1 MIKFVNVTKRF
12 DKYIILDQINLTLP
26 NIGLV
31 VIKGPS
37 GCGKT
42 TLLNL
47 LSGLL
52 DFEGDI
58 VVDNHHISAMSQK
71 DLDEF
76 RLKNYGFIFQDFK
89 LFENESVFNNI
100 MFPLEAVTNASLETR
115 DRKCKDLISMVGL
128 KVNTKQLVKKLSGGE
143 KQRVAVA
150 RALVNNPKIILAD
163 EPTGALDTKNAHEV
177 MKILQKVSTRALV
190 LIASHDEE
198 LSREYADQI
207 ISMKDGKII
216 DIKYQNIHKDNKYI
230 PVAKMIY
237 SQKKPSIPSS
247 FLLSHTINCIKQ
259 RKWRTMICN
268 AITSLGLIG
277 IGLATSL
284 SSAISSN
291 IKDAY
296 SQIIDETKI
305 TISKKDDSKS
315 IYGKYAASYYQI
327 SDIVE
332 QHEQDIYDTG
342 VAYDNDFES
351 FFPHSNC
358 ICLYDTA
365 YRRPIE
371 GISAREINDFRW
383 LDLEKPETIYPE
395 QIDYLKNDEV
405 VLSLTI
411 EMVREICFQ
420 IQIERTVTSLSR
432 YLQTNSLKIYF
443 DFRND
448 YWEYDDQQILTVV
461 GFTLE
466 KNSGIYHVNHM
477 WNEHMFEERMR
488 FPTTDS
494 FSQPTN
500 LPWILKKTYYIQPKA
515 DLDVFLSKVRN
526 DKNCNPFIFELANQ
540 SIYPRIDVEKYSNFS
555 KRVLI
560 YSNTLSNLFTSDYDL
575 FAEVCSDIKSPIY
588 GSYGGYAIYPSS
600 MMYGFANTMYFSGS
614 LESLEDT
621 IDINTSMAV
630 EGNENLELPDDVL
643 LGHFSQSLTGG
654 VSFLNIEQFTV
665 DGNKPRDLSEIVIST
680 KMAKDLFG
688 VESSIGQIIHVGY
701 LFSQSVNSEGRL
713 IRNFKTAELKV
724 SGTIDSEKRII
735 YHNGDWT
742 INFFQIVFGVSAF
755 DLGINA
761 IMVDVKDE
769 KQVSEV
775 VNKLK
780 RAFPE
785 YDVIEPMSEINQS
798 VNQVCGYIEIA
809 MMCFSIIA
817 VVISTILL
825 SICNYLFV
833 LENKKD
839 IGLSRCIGLSK
850 KEARKFVI
858 TYSVVMCLVA
868 FFTSVVEL
876 LITNLIISLELAK
889 QMSNSFVFSFNPMS
903 LVYMFSLAFF
913 VSIVSSLFISSKL
926 NRLDPITALKT

>member
-1 MIKFVNVTKRF
+1 MIKFTSVYKRF
-12 DKYIILDQINLTLP
+12 GNVAVLNDINLTLP
-26 NIGLV
+26 RLGLV

-47 LSGLL
+47 LSGLI

-58 VVDNHHISAMSQK
+58 TVDNHHIGMMSQK

-89 LFENESVFNNI
+89 LFENESVFSNI
-100 MFPLEAVTNASLETR
+100 MFPLESVTNASLETR
-115 DRKCKDLISMVGL
+115 QRKCKDLISMVGL
-128 KVNTKQLVKKLSGGE
+128 KVNAKQLVKKLSGGE
-143 KQRVAVA
+143 KQRVAIA

-163 EPTGALDTKNAHEV
+163 EPTGALDSKTATEV
-177 MKILQKVSTRALV
+177 MKILQKVSSRALV
-190 LIASHDEE
+190 LVVSHDNE
-198 LSREYADQI
+198 LSKQYADQI
-207 ISMKDGKII
+207 ISMKDGKIT
-216 DIKYQNIHKDNKYI
+216 DTKYQNINKDQKYI

-247 FLLSHTINCIKQ
+247 FLISHTINCIKQ

-284 SSAISSN
+284 SSAISTN

-296 SQIIDETKI
+296 SQIIDESKI
-305 TISKKDDSKS
+305 TISKKDDNKS
-315 IYGKYAASYYQI
+315 IYGKYASSYYQI

-332 QHEQDIYDTG
+332 RHEEDIYDIG
-342 VAYDNDFES
+342 IAYDNDFES
-351 FFPHSNC
+351 FFPHSNS
-358 ICLYDTA
+358 ISLYDTA
-365 YRRPIE
+365 YRRPID
-371 GISAREINDFRW
+371 GITAREINDFRW
-383 LDLEKPETIYPE
+383 FDLEQPPTIYPE
-395 QIDYLKNDEV
+395 NIDYLKNDEV

-420 IQIERTVTSLSR
+420 LQIERTVTSLSR
-432 YLQTNSLKIYF
+432 YLQTNPIRFYF

-448 YWEYDDQQILTVV
+448 YWEYDDQQILTMV

-466 KNSGIYHVNHM
+466 KNPGIYHINHM
-477 WNEHMFEERMR
+477 WNEYMFEERMR
-488 FPTTDS
+488 FPSTDS
-494 FSQPTN
+494 ISQPTK
-500 LPWILKKTYYIQPKA
+500 LPWILKKTYYIQPKE
-515 DLDVFLSKVRN
+515 DLNKLLTKFRN
-526 DKNCNPFIFELANQ
+526 DKDCDPFIFELANS
-540 SIYPRIDVEKYSNFS
+540 SIYPRIDMEKYENYR

-560 YSNTLSNLFTSDYDL
+560 YDNTLFNLSVSDYNLFTQ
-575 FAEVCSDIKSPIY
+575 VCDEINSPIY
-588 GSYGGYAIYPSS
+588 GSFGGYAIYPSS

-614 LESLEDT
+614 LESLEGT
-621 IDINTSMAV
+621 IDINTSLAV
-630 EGNENLELPDDVL
+630 EGNENLQLPDDVL

-654 VSFLNIEQFTV
+654 VSFSNIEKLQVNGTI
-665 DGNKPRDLSEIVIST
+665 PRELDEIVIST
-680 KMAKDLFG
+680 KMATDLFNNSTPTG
-688 VESSIGQIIHVGY
+688 ETIHVGY
-701 LFSQSVNSEGRL
+701 LFSQSVTGDGTFM
-713 IRNFKTAELKV
+713 RNFKTTELRV
-724 SGTIDSEKRII
+724 VGTIESEKRII
-735 YHNGDWT
+735 YHQSDWT
-742 INFFQIVFGVSAF
+742 INFFQIIFGVSAF

-761 IMVDVKDE
+761 IMVDVGNE
-769 KQVSEV
+769 KQIDEV
-775 VNKLK
+775 VSKLK

-785 YDVIEPMSEINQS
+785 YEIVEPMSEINQS

-817 VVISTILL
+817 VIISTILL

-833 LENKKD
+833 LENKRD

-850 KEARKFVI
+850 KEAGKFAI
-858 TYSVVMCLVA
+858 TYSMVMCLVS

-876 LITNLIISLELAK
+876 LVSSLVISGELAK

-903 LVYMFSLAFF
+903 LIYMFSLAFV
-913 VSIVSSLFISSKL
+913 VSIISSLFISAKL
-926 NRLDPITALKT
+926 NKLDPIAALKS